1 MQKLKSTQHANLI
14 HKQLDMVRRL
24 ENQNYI
30 FATSPK
36 DATKIAKNLD
46 GSAFERCVKRAE
58 LIDSDG
64 HLKNALNRNEF
75 LMKIARRGYYIAY
88 FLLGY
93 LAVFGLLGTQIV
105 SFFYVFLS
113 ILGLHTL
120 TLFWWV
126 LRLKKP
132 KSYSW
137 LSFIFD
143 KLRPQKP
150 LDKTAF

>member
-1 MQKLKSTQHANLI
+1 MQKLKSTQHTNLI
-14 HKQLDMVRRL
+14 HKRLDMVRRL

-105 SFFYVFLS
+105 SFFYVF
-113 ILGLHTL
+113 
-120 TLFWWV
+120 
-126 LRLKKP
+126 
-132 KSYSW
+132 
-137 LSFIFD
+137 
-143 KLRPQKP
+143 
-150 LDKTAF
+150 